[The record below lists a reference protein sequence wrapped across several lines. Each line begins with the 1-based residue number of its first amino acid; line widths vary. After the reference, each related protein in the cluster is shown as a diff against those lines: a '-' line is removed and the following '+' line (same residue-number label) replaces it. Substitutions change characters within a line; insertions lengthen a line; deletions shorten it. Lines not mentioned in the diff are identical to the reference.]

1 MRPCSEPESVGI
13 RGIRGQN
20 PRGSVALRGVV
31 HDPTARRMGGVA
43 GHAGLF
49 GTASDLAIYCR
60 MLLNDGAVAGRRI
73 LSPLGVARL
82 TAPSTPGGERNVRGL
97 GWDIDSSFSANRG
110 ELLPL
115 GSRSHGFHRASLW
128 IDPSTGVFVVFL
140 SNRLHP
146 DGKGDVTP
154 LRAKVATVVA
164 AIYRIDP
171 DPGCH
176 DERGSRFRRGWTGAD
191 QARWADADAAGDRR
205 SAQRRL
211 REVEGEAR
219 RSRNES
225 HRPRA

>member
-1 MRPCSEPESVGI
+1 M
-13 RGIRGQN
+13 
-20 PRGSVALRGVV
+20 LRGVV

-115 GSRSHGFHRASLW
+115 GSFGHTGFTAHHSGSIPLPECSSCFLEPAPPGRQRRCDAASRE
-128 IDPSTGVFVVFL
+128 G
-140 SNRLHP
+140 R
-146 DGKGDVTP
+146 DG
-154 LRAKVATVVA
+154 RCRR
-164 AIYRIDP
+164 IYRIDP